1 MRPAQSLLVLISSF
15 KQMVMIPSALTVAWS
30 TRVFHAWSL
39 YSRGGEEVTD
49 FYGLGAEVLN
59 EPDREALVAY
69 IGRNYYHLPCDWL
82 RVSEALCMRFNP
94 QSRRRVRNND
104 CCVPEEA

>member
-15 KQMVMIPSALTVAWS
+15 KQMVMIPSAVTVAWS

-39 YSRGGEEVTD
+39 YSRGGEEVAD

-69 IGRNYYHLPCDWL
+69 IGRNYYHLPCDWASSSCL
-82 RVSEALCMRFNP
+82 AFTASY
-94 QSRRRVRNND
+94 SRAELSNINAGTCR
-104 CCVPEEA
+104 